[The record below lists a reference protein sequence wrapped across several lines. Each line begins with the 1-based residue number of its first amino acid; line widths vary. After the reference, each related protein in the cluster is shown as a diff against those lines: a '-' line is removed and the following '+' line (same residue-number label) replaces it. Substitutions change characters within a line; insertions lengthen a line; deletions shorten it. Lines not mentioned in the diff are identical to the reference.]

1 MDLERRLVAIGLPLM
16 VAGCS
21 TTPLVGDAGLVQP
34 FSNERQTTLLPHD
47 PPLTAAYQ
55 RRFKRLTFVGIE
67 HTTNPQSASFAAIE
81 KAFDTLQPRAVIVE
95 GFATLWGPSPSFLL
109 KSLDKPWEQR
119 NSYERGEAF
128 HAVTLAAGRQVPFWG
143 GEPTDSELVD
153 RLLAMGSASADVF
166 AALMFGPLNQDW
178 RSGAF
183 LAPTGPDFE
192 VSYARWAADIEQA
205 FANPPPTDLAS
216 FQAWYLARFGKP
228 IEADPEWATRGGPD
242 GDSISERIGGQS
254 NLLRDRHL
262 FELMLKLTNERERV
276 LTVFGSSHLANQW
289 DALKA
294 SFGAPI
300 LR

>member
-1 MDLERRLVAIGLPLM
+1 LDRERRLAVIGLPLM

-21 TTPLVGDAGLVQP
+21 TTPLIGDARLVQP
-34 FSNERQTTLLPHD
+34 FSDERQTILLPHD

-55 RRFKRLTFVGIE
+55 RRLKRLTFVGVE
-67 HTTNPQSASFAAIE
+67 HTTNPKSASFAAIE
-81 KAFDTLQPRAVIVE
+81 EAFDTLQPRAVIVE
-95 GFATLWGPSPSFLL
+95 GFATRWGPSPSFLL

-119 NSYERGEAF
+119 SSYEQGEAF
-128 HAVTLAAGRQVPFWG
+128 HAITLAARRQIPVWG
-143 GEPTDSELVD
+143 GEPTDSEVVE
-153 RLLAMGSASADVF
+153 RLLAMGYDSADVF
-166 AALMFGPLNQDW
+166 AALMFGPLGQDW

-183 LAPTGPDFE
+183 PAPTGPDFE
-192 VSYARWAADIEQA
+192 VSYARWADDMKGA

-228 IEADPEWATRGGPD
+228 LEADPDWATRGGPE

-262 FELMLKLTNERERV
+262 FDLMLKLTNEQDRV